1 MVINLMLPRILTV
14 TDMVFCCEEN
24 GISRYFRI
32 NPHDR
37 KKFKRKMVKFVLNL
51 VLSALFLSTIWSTAP
66 AFSVQFQ
73 SSQVLIQI
81 LPSRRYTIRVLDSP
95 VRLFPLLSTVIGFC
109 YTIRMDFQLNH
120 QRDALDYIGDQSGQI
135 GFSILLSRGILDDFI

>member
-1 MVINLMLPRILTV
+1 MVINLMLPRILTA
-14 TDMVFCCEEN
+14 TDMVFGCEEN

-73 SSQVLIQI
+73 SS
-81 LPSRRYTIRVLDSP
+81 
-95 VRLFPLLSTVIGFC
+95 
-109 YTIRMDFQLNH
+109 
-120 QRDALDYIGDQSGQI
+120 
-135 GFSILLSRGILDDFI
+135 